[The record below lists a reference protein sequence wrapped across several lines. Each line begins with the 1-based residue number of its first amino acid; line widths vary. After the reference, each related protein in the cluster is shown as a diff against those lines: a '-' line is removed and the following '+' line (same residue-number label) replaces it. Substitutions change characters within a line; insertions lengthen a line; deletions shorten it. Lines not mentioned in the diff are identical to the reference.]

1 MKKDIAAATII
12 TNSVTI
18 NSNETAPTTTSVDV
32 ILGNNPLNLKK
43 SILVPDSIEG
53 QVTQVES
60 GDTIIYAIDFDN
72 NGNDFP
78 VTEISIVDT
87 LSKDVTFINAKDQDG
102 KEIGKYEDKEHIWT
116 WSIESVE
123 PKEEIHV
130 ELEVSVNP
138 DLPLDTTITNIVTID
153 CNEAPPSSTSVDA
166 VISYK
171 PLNITKKAMDSS
183 EREIEWIEPG
193 KSFTYK
199 ICFDNNN
206 NDSKV
211 TDVFIVDKLPDE
223 VTFVM
228 AEGGKATG
236 KYDEKAHTYTWSYG
250 SLDPGITNCVE
261 LVVDVNENTPL
272 GIMIANSVTIDS
284 NETLPA
290 TAVHDLPV
298 GEILMEIDDDNLSV
312 IPDVLK
318 RSGTS
323 RNIMV
328 VIYPQEFNK
337 IDIDENIQPELY
349 YQDRNTNKDK
359 FNLITKG
366 SLSLS
371 GSEDRPKI
379 TMLFNRAKLM
389 DALYGYGEFKLRVM
403 GKLKSERIYYGDAII
418 HVTRFAGY

>member
-1 MKKDIAAATII
+1 
-12 TNSVTI
+12 
-18 NSNETAPTTTSVDV
+18 
-32 ILGNNPLNLKK
+32 
-43 SILVPDSIEG
+43 
-53 QVTQVES
+53 
-60 GDTIIYAIDFDN
+60 
-72 NGNDFP
+72 
-78 VTEISIVDT
+78 
-87 LSKDVTFINAKDQDG
+87 
-102 KEIGKYEDKEHIWT
+102 
-116 WSIESVE
+116 
-123 PKEEIHV
+123 
-130 ELEVSVNP
+130 
-138 DLPLDTTITNIVTID
+138 
-153 CNEAPPSSTSVDA
+153 
-166 VISYK
+166 
-171 PLNITKKAMDSS
+171 
-183 EREIEWIEPG
+183 
-193 KSFTYK
+193 
-199 ICFDNNN
+199 
-206 NDSKV
+206 
-211 TDVFIVDKLPDE
+211 
-223 VTFVM
+223 
-228 AEGGKATG
+228 
-236 KYDEKAHTYTWSYG
+236 
-250 SLDPGITNCVE
+250 
-261 LVVDVNENTPL
+261 
-272 GIMIANSVTIDS
+272 MIANSVTIDS

-337 IDIDENIQPELY
+337 SDIDENIQPELY